1 MTSYFGRVM
10 YIALKDLKVE
20 VRSKERLYAMMVF
33 SILVMVIFNFAFD
46 PGAEYIKEVA
56 PGILWVALVFS
67 ATLGLNKTFASE
79 KEQDCLQGLMLS
91 PLDRSGIYFG
101 KVLSNTLLSLIVAML
116 TLPFFAVFFNISL
129 VKVFL
134 PLTLVVV
141 LATIGFIAVGTLFAA
156 ISVGVKRGEMIL
168 PILLFPIEVPVII
181 AAVKA
186 TSMILDGGTLVDY
199 SMWLKILVLFD
210 IIFLMVSFVTFDYLV
225 EE

>member
-46 PGAEYIKEVA
+46 PGADYIREVA

-129 VKVFL
+129 VDVFL

-186 TSMILDGGTLVDY
+186 TSMILDGRMMVDY

>member
-1 MTSYFGRVM
+1 MTSYFKGVM

-101 KVLSNTLLSLIVAML
+101 KVLSNTLFSLIVAML
-116 TLPFFAVFFNISL
+116 TLPVFAVFFNISL
-129 VKVFL
+129 IQVFL

-156 ISVGVKRGEMIL
+156 MSVGIKRGEMIL

-186 TSMILDGGTLVDY
+186 TSMILDGRMLVDY
-199 SMWLKILVLFD
+199 SMWLKILLLFD
-210 IIFLMVSFVTFDYLV
+210 IIFLMVSFVTFDYLI